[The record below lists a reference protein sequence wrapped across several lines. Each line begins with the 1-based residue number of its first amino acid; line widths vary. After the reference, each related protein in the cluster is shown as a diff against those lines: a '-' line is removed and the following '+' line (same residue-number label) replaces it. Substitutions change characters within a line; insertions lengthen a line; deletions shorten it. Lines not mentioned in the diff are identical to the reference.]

1 MLRLAQRQVE
11 PTQADSHWHGAPPSN
26 PCSLSKLSLVGVQTE
41 EDIQADA
48 DAEADAAIWV
58 EGHDLA
64 EFNGLYRRVDS
75 ARRGSSVYKKGN
87 LQRQGK
93 LDKYCYRCEKGDNRN
108 NWFLNE
114 EHTPAENRCA
124 AYNDSV
130 DGSLPTGRKIW
141 HCHIGSEWLARTLTV
156 TMMVRSNMTL

>member
-1 MLRLAQRQVE
+1 M
-11 PTQADSHWHGAPPSN
+11 GACPEY
-26 PCSLSKLSLVGVQTE
+26 GG
-41 EDIQADA
+41 
-48 DAEADAAIWV
+48 AAPV
-58 EGHDLA
+58 
-64 EFNGLYRRVDS
+64 FMPRRT
-75 ARRGSSVYKKGN
+75 
-87 LQRQGK
+87 
-93 LDKYCYRCEKGDNRN
+93 RCEKGDNRN

-130 DGSLPTGRKIW
+130 EGSLPTGRKIW